1 MRSVDSNNEIREEF
15 LKFIHCDEGVTGRD
29 LFEAV
34 TKTLSE
40 FGLDLINCRGQG
52 YDGAGGMAGK
62 VIGLSGIVLQSNKLA
77 LHTHC
82 HSHRLNLVVSSLTRI
97 IGFRNVMDAIKAISY
112 FFNLSPKRQEHLEKV
127 IKENFPEVTRK
138 RLLDVCR
145 TRWLERIDG
154 VDLFEDLFLAI
165 LMTLEEIFFNL
176 EGKYNKDTSVKANS
190 VLKLIFNFDFI
201 VKLVISSHILDYNN
215 SVTQSLQGKNNNIIK
230 GRDLIKIPL
239 NIFELVRNDIYNSHN
254 KQFLSN

>member
-34 TKTLSE
+34 TNTLSK

-52 YDGAGGMAGK
+52 YDKARSMAGK
-62 VIGLSGIVLQSNKLA
+62 VNGLLGIVLKSNKLA
-77 LHTHC
+77 LYTHC
-82 HSHRLNLVVSSLTRI
+82 HIDRLNLVVSSLTRI
-97 IGFRNVMDAIKAISY
+97 IRFRNVMDAIKAISY
-112 FFNLSPKRQEHLEKV
+112 FFDLLPKRQEHLEKV

-138 RLLDVCR
+138 TLLDVCR
-145 TRWLERIDG
+145 TRWLERING

-215 SVTQSLQGKNNNIIK
+215 SVTQSLQSKNNNIIK

>member
-1 MRSVDSNNEIREEF
+1 MLSGYYGLLKEVKASKILALILDEASDKSNKEQLSFSLRFVDNNNDIREEF

-34 TKTLSE
+34 ANTLSE
-40 FGLDLINCRGQG
+40 FGLDLMNCRGQG
-52 YDGAGGMAGK
+52 YDRTKGMAGK
-62 VIGLSGIVLQSNKLA
+62 LNGLSGIVFQSNKLA
-77 LHTHC
+77 LYTHC

-127 IKENFPEVTRK
+127 IKEIFPEVTRK
-138 RLLDVCR
+138 KLLDVCR
-145 TRWLERIDG
+145 TRWLERRDG

-176 EGKYNKDTSVKANS
+176 EDKYNKDTPVGANS
-190 VLKLIFNFDFI
+190 L
-201 VKLVISSHILDYNN
+201 
-215 SVTQSLQGKNNNIIK
+215 
-230 GRDLIKIPL
+230 
-239 NIFELVRNDIYNSHN
+239 
-254 KQFLSN
+254 

>member
-1 MRSVDSNNEIREEF
+1 MPQNITQKLVMHQLSATTQNDLLKCCYQVITEGLLKEVKASKISALILDEASDTSNKEQLSFCLRFVDSNNDIREEF
-15 LKFIHCDEGVTGRD
+15 LKFIHCDEGVTSRD

-34 TKTLSE
+34 ANTLSE
-40 FGLDLINCRGQG
+40 FGLDLMNCRGQG

-62 VIGLSGIVLQSNKLA
+62 VNGLSGIVLQSNKLA
-77 LHTHC
+77 LYTHC

-138 RLLDVCR
+138 KLLDVCR

-190 VLKLIFNFDFI
+190 L
-201 VKLVISSHILDYNN
+201 
-215 SVTQSLQGKNNNIIK
+215 
-230 GRDLIKIPL
+230 
-239 NIFELVRNDIYNSHN
+239 
-254 KQFLSN
+254 